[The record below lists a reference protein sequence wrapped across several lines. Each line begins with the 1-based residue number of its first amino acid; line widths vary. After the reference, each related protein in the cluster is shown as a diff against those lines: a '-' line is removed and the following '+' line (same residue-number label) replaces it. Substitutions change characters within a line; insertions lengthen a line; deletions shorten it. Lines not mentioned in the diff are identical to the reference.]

1 MAELTELIKVSKTV
15 KTDLEDIKEAEKHSS
30 LDSVIRNTL
39 EKIGRL
45 EAENE
50 LLKKKLEEVTDER
63 NSFQMDLNMTSLEK
77 EREIKQLKKKIK
89 EINNGR
95 PKRII

>member
-1 MAELTELIKVSKTV
+1 MAELTELIKVSKPV
-15 KTDLEDIKEAEKHSS
+15 KTDLVDIKEAEKHSS

-63 NSFQMDLNMTSLEK
+63 NSFQMDLNMTILEK

-89 EINNGR
+89 ED
-95 PKRII
+95 

>member
-15 KTDLEDIKEAEKHSS
+15 KTNLEDIKEAEKHSS
-30 LDSVIRNTL
+30 FDSVIRNIL

-63 NSFQMDLNMTSLEK
+63 NSFQMDLNMTILEK

-89 EINNGR
+89 EV
-95 PKRII
+95 